1 MHNLFEI
8 CYNNSKLALSKY
20 IRTSQIYTCYKT
32 RYWCI
37 PNNCTACRVRR
48 TLHMVL
54 SSLENKDATVHT
66 YFDNSKCKVSHDLRS
81 SLFLLPHLLS
91 VRPVALQL

>member
-1 MHNLFEI
+1 MIIWIDLRTHDRTSCMRSLLMHNLFEI

-54 SSLENKDATVHT
+54 WSLENKDATVHT
-66 YFDNSKCKVSHDLRS
+66 YF
-81 SLFLLPHLLS
+81 
-91 VRPVALQL
+91 